1 MCYSVLLINAIIHT
15 ICFKQEKLMCIMI
28 ILIESK

>member
-1 MCYSVLLINAIIHT
+1 MCYSVLFINAITHN
-15 ICFKQEKLMCIMI
+15 ICFKQEKLMWIMI